1 MAVTEVGTN
10 RPRLSL
16 AILSLVL
23 FVTFL
28 DNTVVG
34 AALAQIQNEL
44 HADITDLQWIVSSY
58 ALAFAALMLTFGTL
72 GDHLGRRRMMMA
84 GLFVFTVGSVVS
96 SVATSS
102 GLLIAGRVIMGVGAA
117 ASEPGTLSMIRQ
129 LYPDG
134 EERAQALGVW
144 SAVSGLALA
153 LGPVVGG
160 ALVGLWSWRLVFVFN
175 IAVGAIAMA
184 GVRGILPEIV
194 TPQRRRFDIP
204 GFVLGAVT
212 ITGAAFAT
220 IAGETDGYSTS
231 WVELIYALSAAAFI
245 AFLWVERR
253 AEEPVLDLRFFRSP
267 MFVSGNSLAFTGY
280 FSTFSVFFFIPLY
293 IELLGNTSPYQ
304 LAIDFI
310 PMAVCLILASAI
322 SGSWIGRN
330 GPGLPMVIGSVAA
343 GVGILVT
350 NAYIQPSSG
359 IELFGWS
366 LVIVGAGLGVVMVAV
381 TAAVLASV
389 PAERSGMAASSVNTS
404 RELGAVAGVAVL
416 GAILYGQITSHLLQE
431 LNRIPG
437 LTHGAREQAVVAVTT
452 GNIPTTGPLVKVV
465 NQVLPGVAS
474 AFTQGLNFV
483 LLTAA
488 ALMLASSVLAAVLVR
503 RDRAGKRA
511 GGDRAAS
518 LAR

>member
-1 MAVTEVGTN
+1 
-10 RPRLSL
+10 
-16 AILSLVL
+16 
-23 FVTFL
+23 
-28 DNTVVG
+28 
-34 AALAQIQNEL
+34 
-44 HADITDLQWIVSSY
+44 
-58 ALAFAALMLTFGTL
+58 
-72 GDHLGRRRMMMA
+72 
-84 GLFVFTVGSVVS
+84 
-96 SVATSS
+96 
-102 GLLIAGRVIMGVGAA
+102 
-117 ASEPGTLSMIRQ
+117 
-129 LYPDG
+129 
-134 EERAQALGVW
+134 
-144 SAVSGLALA
+144 
-153 LGPVVGG
+153 
-160 ALVGLWSWRLVFVFN
+160 
-175 IAVGAIAMA
+175 
-184 GVRGILPEIV
+184 
-194 TPQRRRFDIP
+194 
-204 GFVLGAVT
+204 
-212 ITGAAFAT
+212 
-220 IAGETDGYSTS
+220 
-231 WVELIYALSAAAFI
+231 
-245 AFLWVERR
+245 
-253 AEEPVLDLRFFRSP
+253 
-267 MFVSGNSLAFTGY
+267 
-280 FSTFSVFFFIPLY
+280 
-293 IELLGNTSPYQ
+293 
-304 LAIDFI
+304 
-310 PMAVCLILASAI
+310 
-322 SGSWIGRN
+322 
-330 GPGLPMVIGSVAA
+330 MVIGSVAA